1 MTKTISLSFITLIL
15 LIVSYSV
22 SAQTSLWKISKD
34 NQTLYLG
41 GTVHVLGHDDYPL
54 PVEFE
59 QAFKAAGKIVFET
72 NITQAKEPE
81 FSQKMM
87 QAMLYPLGESLQDVL
102 SQPTYQRLEA
112 YFSDKVPMGQISAMK
127 PGMVVIVMSAIEFQ
141 RMGMVTVGVDE
152 HFWQRA
158 MAEKKSIDTL
168 ETLDE
173 QLSFLVNMGNG
184 NENELILNTL
194 NDLKNISS
202 MITSLRSAWR
212 SGNELE
218 MKNIVLLDM
227 LEDYPELY
235 QSMLVERNNNWLPRI
250 EAMFNDETTALV
262 LVGALHLVGEDG
274 LLQLLRNKGYSVM
287 HY

>member
-202 MITSLRSAWR
+202 MINSLRSAWR